1 MAHDKKY
8 LARVRRHLICSADS
22 RRRLLWQAR
31 QMVEDF
37 LQENPGAD
45 DQALVAA
52 FGAPRDLAA
61 QMLATLEW
69 KEIAAARRRRR
80 RLAVEAAA
88 RVVLAVIGCCVWRA
102 YDPEIIIARGTP
114 LNPTYDVVGYREMIM
129 TGSRRNSPIPLAKS
143 VEDELRELWL
153 WNDEVTSELV
163 EVYSNK
169 PYYIHVS
176 GERRGREIALR
187 YDGFVTTREGET
199 IPYHRAATFR
209 LYVHKGDLEL

>member
-1 MAHDKKY
+1 MVSDRKY
-8 LARVRRHLICSADS
+8 LARVRRYLVCSADS

-45 DQALVAA
+45 DHALVAA
-52 FGAPRDLAA
+52 FGAPKEFAE

-80 RLAVEAAA
+80 RLAVEAA
-88 RVVLAVIGCCVWRA
+88 VLAVLVVISCCVFRA
-102 YDPEIIIARGTP
+102 YDPEIFITRATP
-114 LNPTYDVVGYREMIM
+114 LNPTYDVVGYREMVG
-129 TGSRRNSPIPLAKS
+129 TGSRRNSFIPLAKS
-143 VEDELRELWL
+143 VEDELYELWL

-163 EVYSNK
+163 EVYSNE

-176 GERRGREIALR
+176 GEREGREITLR
-187 YDGFVTTREGET
+187 YEGFVTTKEGET
-199 IPYHRAATFR
+199 VPYFRQATFH
-209 LYVHKGDLEL
+209 LYVHKEDFKL